1 MTGAVS
7 RASLAEAK
15 ERLEAVIP
23 SNAVS
28 GGPGGSSPQTGTAD
42 LARLGDDLF
51 AVLHLIDREHGLR
64 RAISDP
70 SRDGADKAQLVRIL
84 LEGKVSPAALGLVAD
99 VVRLRWSKPSELADA
114 IEILAVTAEAARAEA
129 DGKIDDLEDE
139 LFRFSRV
146 VEGETELRAALSGP
160 GLPDDRKLGL
170 VHALLDGK
178 VTPSTL
184 TLVTELVLRPRGR
197 SLENGLAEYGRLVA
211 QRRQRLVAVVRTRA
225 ALSEAQRTRLA
236 AVLAAAYGHD
246 VHLNIEIDPST
257 IGGLSIEIGDEIIDG
272 TIAGR
277 LDDVRRRLGAG

>member
-1 MTGAVS
+1 MTITGAVS

-15 ERLEAVIP
+15 ERLEAVL
-23 SNAVS
+23 STSAAA
-28 GGPGGSSPQTGTAD
+28 GGSSSEDGTAD
-42 LARLGDDLF
+42 PAGLGGDLF

-64 RAISDP
+64 RAVSDP
-70 SRDGADKAQLVRIL
+70 ARDGADKAQLVQIL

-114 IEILAVTAEAARAEA
+114 VETLAVTAEAARAEA
-129 DGKIDDLEDE
+129 DGRIDDLEDE
-139 LFRFSRV
+139 LFRFGRV
-146 VEGETELRAALSGP
+146 VEGEVALRSALAGP

-170 VHALLDGK
+170 VNALLEGK
-178 VTPSTL
+178 VTPATL

-197 SLENGLAEYGRLVA
+197 SLEGGLAEYGRLVA
-211 QRRQRLVAVVRTRA
+211 QRRQRLVALVRTPTE
-225 ALSEAQRTRLA
+225 LSAQQRTRLG
-236 AVLAAAYGHD
+236 AVLAAAYGHE

>member
-1 MTGAVS
+1 MTITGAVS

-23 SNAVS
+23 
-28 GGPGGSSPQTGTAD
+28 TAD
-42 LARLGDDLF
+42 LDRLGGDLF

-70 SRDGADKAQLVRIL
+70 ARDGADKAQLVRVL

-114 IEILAVTAEAARAEA
+114 VETLAVTAEAARAEA
-129 DGKIDDLEDE
+129 DGQIDDLEDE

-146 VEGETELRAALSGP
+146 VEGEPQLRAALTGP
-160 GLPDDRKLGL
+160 ALPDERKLG
-170 VHALLDGK
+170 VIGALLEGK
-178 VTPSTL
+178 VTPSTMV
-184 TLVTELVLRPRGR
+184 LVTELALRQRGR
-197 SLENGLAEYGRLVA
+197 SLEAGLAEYGKLVA
-211 QRRQRLVAVVRTRA
+211 QRRERLVAVVRTPA
-225 ALSEAQRTRLA
+225 ELSEAQRTRLA

-257 IGGLSIEIGDEIIDG
+257 VGGLSIEIGDEIIDG

>member
-1 MTGAVS
+1 MTITGAVS

-23 SNAVS
+23 SAGPAGL
-28 GGPGGSSPQTGTAD
+28 GG
-42 LARLGDDLF
+42 DLF

-64 RAISDP
+64 RAVSDP
-70 SRDGADKAQLVRIL
+70 ARDGADKAQLVQIL

-114 IEILAVTAEAARAEA
+114 VETLAVTAEAARAEA
-129 DGKIDDLEDE
+129 DGQIDDLEDE
-139 LFRFSRV
+139 LFRFGRV
-146 VEGETELRAALSGP
+146 VEGEAALRGALAGS

-170 VHALLDGK
+170 VNALLEGK
-178 VTPSTL
+178 VTPATL
-184 TLVTELVLRPRGR
+184 TLVTELVVRPRGR
-197 SLENGLAEYGRLVA
+197 SLEGGLAEYGRLVA
-211 QRRQRLVAVVRTRA
+211 HRRQRLVALVRTPTE
-225 ALSEAQRTRLA
+225 LSAQQRTRLA
-236 AVLAAAYGHD
+236 AVLAAAYGHE

>member
-1 MTGAVS
+1 MTITGAVS

-15 ERLEAVIP
+15 DRLEAVIP
-23 SNAVS
+23 SADPAAL
-28 GGPGGSSPQTGTAD
+28 GG
-42 LARLGDDLF
+42 DLF

-64 RAISDP
+64 RAVSDP
-70 SRDGADKAQLVRIL
+70 ARDGADKAQLVQIL

-114 IEILAVTAEAARAEA
+114 VETLAVTAEAARAEA
-129 DGKIDDLEDE
+129 DGRIDDLEDE
-139 LFRFSRV
+139 LFRFGRV
-146 VEGETELRAALSGP
+146 VEGEVALRSALAGP

-170 VHALLDGK
+170 VNALLEGK
-178 VTPSTL
+178 VTPATL

-197 SLENGLAEYGRLVA
+197 SLEGGLAEYGKLVA
-211 QRRQRLVAVVRTRA
+211 QRRQRLVALVRTPA
-225 ALSEAQRTRLA
+225 DLSAQQRTRLA
-236 AVLAAAYGHD
+236 AVLAAAYGHE
-246 VHLNIEIDPST
+246 VHLNIEIDPDT